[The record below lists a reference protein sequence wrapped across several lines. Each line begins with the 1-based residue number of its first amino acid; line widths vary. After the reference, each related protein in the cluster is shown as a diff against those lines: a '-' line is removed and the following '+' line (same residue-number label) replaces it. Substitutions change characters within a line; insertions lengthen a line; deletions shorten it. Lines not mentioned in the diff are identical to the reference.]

1 MFKGQRAKKKE
12 VIKAAESILPDTE
25 VVRAGRQQG
34 LTERRKLQ
42 EEQARRLDFKLE
54 LTPQGFMPRRTCCF
68 SCTEALNNGK
78 ITSFKNY
85 SISCLLKCYS
95 CLC

>member
-12 VIKAAESILPDTE
+12 VIKAAESVLPDTE

-42 EEQARRLDFKLE
+42 
-54 LTPQGFMPRRTCCF
+54 GRT
-68 SCTEALNNGK
+68 SQK
-78 ITSFKNY
+78 IRF
-85 SISCLLKCYS
+85 
-95 CLC
+95 